1 MGLLDKLLGKTE
13 QKEKVIEAGQAFRM
27 ISAYEPVFR
36 DWRGEI
42 YESLL
47 VRAAIDA
54 RARHISKL
62 KIELLGTAKP
72 DLCARLRKKPN
83 PWYTWSQFLYR
94 VSTILDC
101 CNNCLIVPIYDAD
114 LVKIGFF
121 PVLPSSCKIVTYK
134 NDYWVRYDFLNGREH
149 AACKMSECALLTK
162 YQFKNDFFGSSND
175 ALDGTMDLIDIQRQ
189 GIKEA
194 IKSTSSY
201 KFMAKLSNFSKMADL
216 EKEREAFS
224 EAAFGKEAKKSGVLL
239 FPNTYGD
246 IKQIDIKPWTPDKD
260 QMEYINKHV
269 YDYFGVNEKILQNA
283 ASGDE
288 WSAFFEGAIEPFSIQ
303 FSETM
308 THALFSERE
317 ISLGAEVIL
326 TASRIQYMN
335 FSDKLAY
342 ATGMIDRGLIMI
354 DEAREVFNLAP
365 LPNGQGQVLP
375 HRGEYKMTDAED
387 GTVLNPNATEEE
399 S

>member
-1 MGLLDKLLGKTE
+1 MGLLDKLLGRTTE
-13 QKEKVIEAGQAFRM
+13 KEKVVQAGQTFKM

-54 RARHISKL
+54 RARHVSKL
-62 KIELLGTAKP
+62 KVEFLGTAKP
-72 DLCARLRKKPN
+72 DLCTRLRKRPN
-83 PWYTWSQFLYR
+83 PWYTWSQMMYR
-94 VSTILDC
+94 ISTILDC
-101 CNNCLIVPIYDAD
+101 CNNCIIVPIYDAD

-134 NDYWVRYDFLNGREH
+134 DEYWIRYDFLNGKQH
-149 AACKMSECALLTK
+149 AACKLSECAILTK
-162 YQFKNDFFGSSND
+162 YQFKNDFFGSSN
-175 ALDGTMDLIDIQRQ
+175 APLDGTMDLIDIQRQ

-201 KFMAKLSNFSKMADL
+201 KFMAKLSNFTKMSDL
-216 EKEREAFS
+216 QAEREAFT

-246 IKQIDIKPWTPDKD
+246 IKQIDIHPYCPDKD

-269 YDYFGVNEKILQNA
+269 FDYFGVNEKILQNSA
-283 ASGDE
+283 TGDE

-303 FSETM
+303 FSETL
-308 THALFSERE
+308 TNALFSERE
-317 ISLGAEVIL
+317 ISLGAEVIA

-335 FSDKLAY
+335 FSDKLNY

-365 LPNGQGQVLP
+365 LPNDQGKVIP
-375 HRGEYKMTDAED
+375 HRGEYKLLDAEN
-387 GTVLNPNATEEE
+387 GTELNPKTDEE

>member
-13 QKEKVIEAGQAFRM
+13 QKEKVLEAGQAFKM

-54 RARHISKL
+54 RARHVSKL
-62 KIELLGTAKP
+62 KVEFLGTAKP
-72 DLCARLRKKPN
+72 DLCAKLRKRPN
-83 PWYTWSQFLYR
+83 PWYTWSQMMYR

-101 CNNCLIVPIYDAD
+101 CNNCIIVPIYDAG
-114 LVKIGFF
+114 LQKIGFF
-121 PVLPSSCKIVTYK
+121 PVLPSSCKIVVYK
-134 NDYWVRYDFLNGREH
+134 DEYWLRYTFLGGRQH
-149 AACKMSECALLTK
+149 AACKLNECAILTK
-162 YQFKNDFFGSSND
+162 FQFRNDFFGSSNV

-201 KFMAKLSNFSKMADL
+201 KFMAKLSNFTKMADL

-260 QMEYINKHV
+260 QMDFINKNV
-269 YDYFGVNEKILQNA
+269 YSYFGVNEKILQNSA
-283 ASGDE
+283 TGDE

-308 THALFSERE
+308 TNALFSERE
-317 ISLGAEVIL
+317 IALGAEVIA

-335 FSDKLAY
+335 FADKLNY

-375 HRGEYKMTDAED
+375 RRGEYKLLDADEGTD
-387 GTVLNPNATEEE
+387 LNPKIEEE

>member
-1 MGLLDKLLGKTE
+1 MGLLDKLLGRTAE
-13 QKEKVIEAGQAFRM
+13 KEKVVQAGQTFKM

-54 RARHISKL
+54 RARHVSKL
-62 KIELLGTAKP
+62 KVEFLGTAKP
-72 DLCARLRKKPN
+72 DLCTRLRKRPN
-83 PWYTWSQFLYR
+83 PWYTWSQMMYR
-94 VSTILDC
+94 ISTILDC
-101 CNNCLIVPIYDAD
+101 CNNCIIVPIYDAD

-134 NDYWVRYDFLNGREH
+134 DEYWIRYDFLNGKQH
-149 AACKMSECALLTK
+149 AACKLSECAILTK
-162 YQFKNDFFGSSND
+162 YQFKNDFFGSSN
-175 ALDGTMDLIDIQRQ
+175 APLDGTMDLIDIQRQ

-201 KFMAKLSNFSKMADL
+201 KFMAKLSNFTKMSDL
-216 EKEREAFS
+216 QAEREAFT

-269 YDYFGVNEKILQNA
+269 FDYFGVNEKILQNSA
-283 ASGDE
+283 TGDE

-303 FSETM
+303 FSETL
-308 THALFSERE
+308 TNALFSERE
-317 ISLGAEVIL
+317 IALGAEVIA

-335 FSDKLAY
+335 FSDKLNY

-365 LPNGQGQVLP
+365 LPNDQGKVIP
-375 HRGEYKMTDAED
+375 HRGEYKLLDAEND
-387 GTVLNPNATEEE
+387 TELNPNTDEE

>member
-1 MGLLDKLLGKTE
+1 MGLLDKLLGRTAE
-13 QKEKVIEAGQAFRM
+13 KEKVVQAGQTFKM

-54 RARHISKL
+54 RARHVSKL
-62 KIELLGTAKP
+62 KVEFLGTAKP
-72 DLCARLRKKPN
+72 DLCARLRKRPN
-83 PWYTWSQFLYR
+83 PWYTWSQMMYR
-94 VSTILDC
+94 ISTILDC
-101 CNNCLIVPIYDAD
+101 CNNVIIVPIYDAD

-134 NDYWVRYDFLNGREH
+134 DEYWIRYDFLNGKQH
-149 AACKMSECALLTK
+149 AACKLSECAILTK
-162 YQFKNDFFGSSND
+162 YQFKNDFFGSSN
-175 ALDGTMDLIDIQRQ
+175 APLDGTMDLIDIQRQ

-201 KFMAKLSNFSKMADL
+201 KFMAKLSNFTKMSDL
-216 EKEREAFS
+216 QAEREAFT

-269 YDYFGVNEKILQNA
+269 FDYFGVNEKILQNSA
-283 ASGDE
+283 TGDE

-308 THALFSERE
+308 TNALFSERE
-317 ISLGAEVIL
+317 IALGAEVIA

-335 FSDKLAY
+335 FSDKLNY

-365 LPNGQGQVLP
+365 LPNDQGKVIP
-375 HRGEYKMTDAED
+375 HRGEYKLLDAEN
-387 GTVLNPNATEEE
+387 GTELNPKTDEE

>member
-1 MGLLDKLLGKTE
+1 MSILDKLLGKT
-13 QKEKVIEAGQAFRM
+13 QEKQQVVQADQTFRL

-62 KIELLGTAKP
+62 KVELLGTAKP
-72 DLCARLRKKPN
+72 DLCARLKKKPN

-134 NDYWVRYDFLNGREH
+134 NEYWIRYDFLNGREH

-201 KFMAKLSNFSKMADL
+201 KFMAKLSNFTKMGDL

-269 YDYFGVNEKILQNA
+269 FDYFGVNEKILQNSA
-283 ASGDE
+283 TGDE

-317 ISLGAEVIL
+317 VSLGAEVIL

-365 LPNGQGQVLP
+365 LPDGAGQRLP
-375 HRGEYKMTDAED
+375 HRGEYHITTPDGEPED
-387 GTVLNPNATEEE
+387 TE